1 MAVKLG
7 IDYTLNRAV
16 VNGRSKKLTRIR
28 WRIYRSLFEA
38 GGSWVDRKALYEAGW
53 QEEDFL
59 STDVLLVRWHICQ
72 LRKTLGRRYRTIFGE
87 QSFGYRLNVPPS

>member
-1 MAVKLG
+1 MAVRLG

-38 GGSWVDRKALYEAGW
+38 GGTWVDRKELYKAGW
-53 QEEDFL
+53 QEEDML
-59 STDVLLVRWHICQ
+59 HTDVLLVRWHICQ
-72 LRKTLGRRYRTIFGE
+72 LRKTLGRRYRTIVGE